1 MTDTDA
7 LTRKFSLR
15 FRHKTAQISVTVTVQ
30 AATLGEAMAEAETLL
45 DEYGVIPRP
54 VAERWENT
62 QGGERRVA

>member
-1 MTDTDA
+1 MTDTDG

-30 AATLGEAMAEAETLL
+30 ADTLGDAMAEAETLL
-45 DEYGVIPRP
+45 DECGVIPRP
-54 VAERWENT
+54 VTGCWENT